1 MIRKFGF
8 RTFGGWLVA
17 GCAFAMVFGGAAR
30 AAEEVPGLR
39 VNGTF
44 RPLAREEVRNPA
56 SDTEVLVKSGGK
68 DAPTGWS
75 VNPSYSGGAVVVEGA
90 GGEPA
95 FVRLTQTGEKPVGIW
110 FFKRFPVE
118 AASYRIAFEYRGTGN
133 VWVALTLYQG
143 PRFLSSVFGKKLPSV
158 SAQDWQPVE
167 QTLTVPGGDAETL
180 KPQVF
185 ASEGPIEVRNLTVV
199 PVE

>member
-1 MIRKFGF
+1 
-8 RTFGGWLVA
+8 
-17 GCAFAMVFGGAAR
+17 MVFGGAAW
-30 AAEEVPGLR
+30 AAENQEGLP

-75 VNPSYSGGAVVVEGA
+75 VNPSYPGGAVVVEE
-90 GGEPA
+90 GEPA
-95 FVRLTQTGEKPVGIW
+95 FVRLTQTGEKPVGMW

-118 AASYRIAFEYRGTGN
+118 AGSYRIAFEYRGTGN